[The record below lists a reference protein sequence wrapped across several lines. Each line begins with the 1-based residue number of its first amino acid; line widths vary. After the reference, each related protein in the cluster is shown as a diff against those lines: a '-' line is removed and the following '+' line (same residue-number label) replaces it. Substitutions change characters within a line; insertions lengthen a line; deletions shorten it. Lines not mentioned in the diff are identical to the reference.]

1 MVCNKD
7 TCLVSNSLIIIYVCN
22 CGNLGYY
29 KCNIYCLSICQLYGR
44 IWLQRVQGLP
54 REENIPPI
62 NCRGQKFQVM
72 FLVCSGTHFFSFFT
86 TSPVIFMISDSIWE
100 NFVGGYDNYEL
111 FYSRDGLS
119 VHLWTGGVMVL
130 DIVFNVSGF
139 GIRQYFMYI
148 VQLVFNAFVTYL
160 VVVRTSP
167 Y

>member
-1 MVCNKD
+1 
-7 TCLVSNSLIIIYVCN
+7 
-22 CGNLGYY
+22 
-29 KCNIYCLSICQLYGR
+29 
-44 IWLQRVQGLP
+44 
-54 REENIPPI
+54 
-62 NCRGQKFQVM
+62 
-72 FLVCSGTHFFSFFT
+72 
-86 TSPVIFMISDSIWE
+86 MISDSIWE

-111 FYSRDGLS
+111 FYSRDGIS